1 MTDILSK
8 KRRRVNRKKCSYI
21 VPYSLLCYPIIS
33 HLILFRYSTLSYPIL
48 FSPILSYHILS
59 YPILFYS
66 IQSYFIT
73 FYPILSYLI
82 LFSSSLS
89 SLLSYLIQSYLSP
102 VGLDGLQNIIQVALG
117 CSSRAVLRTEG
128 DSTYLHGGKRK
139 G

>member
-21 VPYSLLCYPIIS
+21 VPYSLLRYPIIS
-33 HLILFRYSTLSYPIL
+33 HLILFRYPTLSYPIL
-48 FSPILSYHILS
+48 FYPILSYHILS

-66 IQSYFIT
+66 
-73 FYPILSYLI
+73 ILSYLI

-89 SLLSYLIQSYLSP
+89 SLLSYLIQFYLSP

-117 CSSRAVLRTEG
+117 YSSRAVLRTEG
-128 DSTYLHGGKRK
+128 VSTYLHGGKRK